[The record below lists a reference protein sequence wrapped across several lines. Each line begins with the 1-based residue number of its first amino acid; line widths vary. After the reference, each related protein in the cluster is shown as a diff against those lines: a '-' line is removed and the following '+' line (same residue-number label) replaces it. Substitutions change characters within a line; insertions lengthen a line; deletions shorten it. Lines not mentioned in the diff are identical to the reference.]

1 MESLPFILHSM
12 IDTKKAFIR
21 LLKDLEESSPK
32 FSSTLKEISPIK
44 FCIHIRGHKKIYV
57 TIDGAESKISFNEN
71 DFNFE
76 IQGSLLELLEVL
88 SSKKIKRSLISGD
101 IEIAIIL
108 FNAIIKSNIDLI
120 YLIDKYFGNLPALI
134 AYTIANKLL
143 RTPKVHNDSEYKNLQ
158 KRLRDISI
166 RLDRIEA
173 IKSI

>member
-1 MESLPFILHSM
+1 M

-173 IKSI
+173 IKTI

>member
-1 MESLPFILHSM
+1 M
-12 IDTKKAFIR
+12 IDTKNAFIR

-32 FSSTLKEISPIK
+32 FSSTLNEISPIK
-44 FCIHIRGHKKIYV
+44 FCINIWGHRKIYV

-71 DFNFE
+71 DFDFE
-76 IQGSLLELLEVL
+76 IEGSLIELLGVL
-88 SSKKIKRSLISGD
+88 ASKKIKRSLISGD

-108 FNAIIKSNIDLI
+108 FNAIVKSNIDLI

-134 AYTIANKLL
+134 AYTIANKLFK
-143 RTPKVHNDSEYKNLQ
+143 TPEVHNDSEYKNLQ

-173 IKSI
+173 IKTI

>member
-1 MESLPFILHSM
+1 M
-12 IDTKKAFIR
+12 IDTKNAFIR

-32 FSSTLKEISPIK
+32 FSSTLNKISPIK
-44 FCIHIRGHKKIYV
+44 FCINIWGHRKIYV

-71 DFNFE
+71 DFDFE
-76 IQGSLLELLEVL
+76 IEGSLIELLGVL
-88 SSKKIKRSLISGD
+88 ASKKIKRSLISGD

-108 FNAIIKSNIDLI
+108 FNAIVKSNIDLI

-134 AYTIANKLL
+134 AYTIANKLFK
-143 RTPKVHNDSEYKNLQ
+143 TPEVHNDSEYKNLQ

-173 IKSI
+173 IKTI

>member
-1 MESLPFILHSM
+1 M

-44 FCIHIRGHKKIYV
+44 FSMNIKGHRKIYV
-57 TIDGAESKISFNEN
+57 TIDGAQSNISFNEN
-71 DFNFE
+71 EFHFE
-76 IQGSLLELLEVL
+76 IEGSLIELLGVL
-88 SSKKIKRSLISGD
+88 ASKKIKRSLITGD
-101 IEIAIIL
+101 IETALIL

-134 AYTIANKLL
+134 AYTIANKLFKI
-143 RTPKVHNDSEYKNLQ
+143 PKVHNDSEYKNLQ

-173 IKSI
+173 IKTI

>member
-1 MESLPFILHSM
+1 M
-12 IDTKKAFIR
+12 IDTKNAFIR

-32 FSSTLKEISPIK
+32 FSSTLNEISPIK
-44 FCIHIRGHKKIYV
+44 FCINISGYRKIYV

-71 DFNFE
+71 DFDFE
-76 IQGSLLELLEVL
+76 IEGSLIELLGVL
-88 SSKKIKRSLISGD
+88 ASKKIKRSLISGD

-108 FNAIIKSNIDLI
+108 FNAIVKSNIDLI

-134 AYTIANKLL
+134 AYTIANKLFK
-143 RTPKVHNDSEYKNLQ
+143 TPEVHNDSEYKNLQ

-173 IKSI
+173 IKTI